1 MHFVDQIYLVT
12 PLRRR
17 VSNVL
22 AELSHVF
29 DAVVAGAVNLDH
41 VETVAAGNLAAVI
54 TFAAWGDSRSF
65 HAIE

>member
-1 MHFVDQIYLVT
+1 VHFVDQIDFVA
-12 PLRRR
+12 PLGWR

-22 AELSHVF
+22 TELPHVF

-41 VETVAAGNLAAVI
+41 VETIAAGNLAAVI